1 MILSNPDSLSQKES
15 VAPLSKKNNPD
26 GKIITKI
33 KKILKVGFSFKKI
46 EFINLTLY
54 VVYIELDVYF
64 SKCIEVNN
72 RSYTPNFDPF
82 DWLCSTA

>member
-1 MILSNPDSLSQKES
+1 MILSNPDSLSQKER

-33 KKILKVGFSFKKI
+33 NKILKADFSLKKI
-46 EFINLTLY
+46 EFINLTLFI
-54 VVYIELDVYF
+54 VYIELDVYF
-64 SKCIEVNN
+64 SKYIDVNN

-82 DWLCSTA
+82 D